1 MSFLRRMTR
10 AETPGMGCPR
20 FAPSNLA
27 EVYGTSL
34 SKETVSKI
42 TDAVIEE
49 MTDWL
54 NRRTG
59 RVRLSNTNRSH
70 QP

>member
-1 MSFLRRMTR
+1 
-10 AETPGMGCPR
+10 MGCPR